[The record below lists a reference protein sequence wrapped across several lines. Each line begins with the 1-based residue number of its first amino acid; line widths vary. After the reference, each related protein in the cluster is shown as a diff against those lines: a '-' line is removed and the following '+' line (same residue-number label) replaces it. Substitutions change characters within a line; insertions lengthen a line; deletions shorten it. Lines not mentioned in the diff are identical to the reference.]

1 MKKVASGF
9 TLLEMMI
16 VVVVV
21 AILAAVALPS
31 YRDYITRSQLAE
43 AYTNLADVATKLE
56 LYFQDNRTYAGACA
70 AGTVAPLPNAPK
82 YFAFTCPTLT
92 ATQYTVQ
99 AAGTAGNTTGF
110 TFTID
115 QAGVRQTTAVPAG
128 WTAPATNCWVRAKGG
143 TC

>member
-1 MKKVASGF
+1 MKKGASGF
-9 TLLEMMI
+9 TLLELMI

-43 AYTNLADVATKLE
+43 AYTNLADVSTKLE
-56 LYFQDNRTYAGACA
+56 LYFQDNRTYVGACA
-70 AGTVAPLPNAPK
+70 AGTVAPLPATPK
-82 YFAFTCPTLT
+82 HFAFTCPTLT
-92 ATQYTVQ
+92 ANAYTVQ
-99 AAGTAGNTTGF
+99 AAGNAGNTTGF

-115 QAGVRQTTAVPAG
+115 QAGVRATTAVPAS
-128 WTAPATNCWVRAKGG
+128 WTANATCWVRAKGG

>member
-1 MKKVASGF
+1 MKKGASGF
-9 TLLEMMI
+9 TLLELMI

-43 AYTNLADVATKLE
+43 AYTNLADVSTKLE
-56 LYFQDNRTYAGACA
+56 LYFQDNRTYVGGCA
-70 AGTVAPLPNAPK
+70 AGTVAPLPATPK

-92 ATQYTVQ
+92 ATAYTVQ
-99 AAGTAGNTTGF
+99 GAGNAGNTTGF

-115 QAGVRQTTAVPAG
+115 QAGVRATTAVPAG
-128 WTAPATNCWVRAKGG
+128 WTANATCWVRAKGG